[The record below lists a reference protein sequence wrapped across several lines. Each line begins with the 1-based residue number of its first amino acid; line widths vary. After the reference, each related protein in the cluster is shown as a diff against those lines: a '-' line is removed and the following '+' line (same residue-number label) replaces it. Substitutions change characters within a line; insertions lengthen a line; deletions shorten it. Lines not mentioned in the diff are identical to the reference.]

1 MTSFNQERVA
11 KALQLLGDLLEE
23 EGQRFAI
30 VVVGGAAMLLSGAG
44 SRVTVDVD
52 VIMHVEVP
60 TDMPAGERPTM
71 PRMPSPL
78 PRALLAAAGQ
88 VAEAMQLP
96 GDWLNR
102 QVSTVWSKE
111 LPPPLLEDGIEWERF
126 GALWVGVVPRRDLI
140 ALKLHALADQAL
152 IAGKHFD
159 DLCDLRPSNE
169 ELETAREWVSKQDL
183 NPEWPL
189 HVASVAARVRQGRE
203 HARP

>member
-71 PRMPSPL
+71 PRMPS
-78 PRALLAAAGQ
+78 AT
-88 VAEAMQLP
+88 
-96 GDWLNR
+96 W
-102 QVSTVWSKE
+102 
-111 LPPPLLEDGIEWERF
+111 LPPSAGR
-126 GALWVGVVPRRDLI
+126 
-140 ALKLHALADQAL
+140 LAT
-152 IAGKHFD
+152 
-159 DLCDLRPSNE
+159 C
-169 ELETAREWVSKQDL
+169 
-183 NPEWPL
+183 
-189 HVASVAARVRQGRE
+189 
-203 HARP
+203 